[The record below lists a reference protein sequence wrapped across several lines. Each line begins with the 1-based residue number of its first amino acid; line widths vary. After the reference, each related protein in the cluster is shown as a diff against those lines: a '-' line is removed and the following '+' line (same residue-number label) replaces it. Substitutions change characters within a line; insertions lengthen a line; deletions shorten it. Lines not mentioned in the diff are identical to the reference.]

1 VLGIHDFWIFVLAGL
16 LLNITPGPDTA
27 YIVARSAQLGWRGG
41 STAALAIGAGCCVH
55 ITAAA
60 LGVSAL
66 IAASALAFAAL
77 KWIGAAYLVYL
88 GIRMIVARGH
98 ERADA
103 AGAPGEARASVP
115 LRVVFRQGFLTNVL
129 NPKVAL
135 FFLAFLPQ
143 FIDPEAPSKVLAF
156 LALGLVFTLN
166 GTLWCLGV
174 AWFAA
179 KVASLKPFGRVR
191 AWLERAIGGLFILLG
206 VRLALSER

>member
-1 VLGIHDFWIFVLAGL
+1 MLGIHDFWLFVAAGL

-27 YIVARSAQLGWRGG
+27 YIVARSARLGWRGG
-41 STAALAIGAGCCVH
+41 ATAALAIGTGCCVH
-55 ITAAA
+55 VAAAA

-66 IAASALAFAAL
+66 IAASAFAFAAL

-88 GIRMIVARGH
+88 GVRMIVARRRDGS
-98 ERADA
+98 EA
-103 AGAPGEARASVP
+103 AAVPREAASVS

-143 FIDPEAPSKVLAF
+143 FIDPDAPAKGLAL
-156 LALGLVFTLN
+156 LALGLVFALN

-179 KVASLKPFGRVR
+179 KVAALRPLGRMR

-206 VRLALSER
+206 MRLALSER

>member
-1 VLGIHDFWIFVLAGL
+1 MLGIHDFWVFVAAGL
-16 LLNITPGPDTA
+16 LLNVTPGPDTA

-41 STAALAIGAGCCVH
+41 ATAALSIGAGCFVH

-66 IAASALAFAAL
+66 IAASALAFTAL

-88 GIRMIVARGH
+88 GVRMILTAAAA
-98 ERADA
+98 RADA
-103 AGAPGEARASVP
+103 APKPARADVP
-115 LRVVFRQGFLTNVL
+115 LRAVFRQGFLTNAL

-143 FIDPEAPSKVLAF
+143 FIDPDVPHKVLAF
-156 LALGLVFTLN
+156 LVLGLVFTMN

-179 KVASLKPFGRVR
+179 QVAATKPFGRAR
-191 AWLERAIGGLFILLG
+191 AWLERAIGAVFILLG
-206 VRLALSER
+206 MRLALSER